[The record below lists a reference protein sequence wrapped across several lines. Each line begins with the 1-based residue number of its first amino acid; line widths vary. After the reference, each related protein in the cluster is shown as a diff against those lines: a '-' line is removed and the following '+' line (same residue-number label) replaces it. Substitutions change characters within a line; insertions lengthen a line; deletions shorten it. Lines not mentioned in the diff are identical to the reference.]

1 MQTQWDFSNHKLHS
15 NQAEILPGSAAYERL
30 KRLLDL
36 VFATLALVLLS
47 PLLLLAA
54 LAIRLTSRGPILVGE
69 QRVRRR
75 VSAGTSPL
83 IERVETFKMYRFR
96 TTHEIDDPQI
106 FRLADKRLTH
116 VGRLLQKISL
126 DEIPELLNVLKGDM
140 SLVGPRPIPTYVLE
154 RNIAPEYERRFD
166 TKPGVTGLW
175 QVTRRHIGTI
185 EEMAETDILYVQN
198 RSLWL
203 DLKILIVSP
212 RAVLWRSSI
221 QHWIDQSSIKVRENL
236 IYNLIKRIMDLV
248 LATIGLIV
256 LSPLLL
262 LIAIL
267 IKLDSPGPALF
278 SQVRAGKRV
287 LLVSQ
292 KGPML
297 LTTNFKIYK
306 FRTMHNDQKRN
317 DALHK
322 EWVQNWVDGKLTEG
336 KSANEVLKPKHD
348 PRVTRVGRILRAT
361 SLDELPQLINVIKGD
376 MSLVGPRP
384 VPVYEVEA
392 YEDWHYGRLDA
403 IPGMTGYWQI
413 KLRGRGTLD
422 QMVELDLEY
431 LRKRSI
437 WSDIKIIFL
446 TVPAV
451 VIGRGAK

>member
-1 MQTQWDFSNHKLHS
+1 MQTQLDYSDHEIR
-15 NQAEILPGSAAYERL
+15 QAEVLERPAISERL
-30 KRLLDL
+30 KRLID
-36 VFATLALVLLS
+36 VTLASVVLGILS

-54 LAIRLTSRGPILVGE
+54 LAIRLTSKGPVLVGE

-75 VSAGTSPL
+75 LARGASPL
-83 IERVETFKMYRFR
+83 IERVETFTMYRLR
-96 TTHEIDDPQI
+96 TTYETDDSEIV
-106 FRLADKRLTH
+106 RLADKRLTR
-116 VGRLLQKISL
+116 VGRWLQKISL
-126 DEIPELLNVLKGDM
+126 DEIPELINVVRGDM

-212 RAVLWRSSI
+212 RAILWRSSI

-236 IYNLIKRIMDLV
+236 IYNLIKRVMDLV
-248 LATIGLIV
+248 LASIGLVV

-267 IKLDSPGPALF
+267 IKLDSPGPAMF
-278 SQVRAGKRV
+278 TQVRAGKRV
-287 LLVSQ
+287 LLASQ

-322 EWVQNWVDGKLTEG
+322 EWVQNWVDGKLNAG
-336 KSANEVLKPKHD
+336 KSANEVVKPKRD
-348 PRVTRVGRILRAT
+348 PRVTRIGRILRAT
-361 SLDELPQLINVIKGD
+361 SLDELPQLINVVKGD

-384 VPVYEVEA
+384 VPVYEVES
-392 YEDWHYGRLDA
+392 YEEWHYARLDA
-403 IPGMTGYWQI
+403 TPGMTGYWQI

-431 LRKRSI
+431 LKKRSI
-437 WSDIKIIFL
+437 WSDLKIIFL